1 MSKEAIG
8 YVKDMLRQGY
18 DLKDIRSELEK
29 KKWTKRNIDS
39 IIRKATVKEKP
50 RKKNK
55 LDIYQKF
62 ILLLGI
68 GITLFMMLWV
78 SGNTGTDLIIIFLS
92 FLPSILSLATVYF
105 VIENYGKKYLLFM
118 FIAPICWCALL
129 YSMSSSTQ
137 LSQVEIGN
145 IILLNMVI
153 SVVFIALVN
162 IIERRTLK
170 K

>member
-1 MSKEAIG
+1 MSKMAVD
-8 YVKDMLRQGY
+8 YVKDMLKLGY
-18 DLKDIRSELEK
+18 SLKDIRSEFQK

-39 IIRKATVKEKP
+39 IIRKATLKEKP
-50 RKKNK
+50 KKKNK

-68 GITLFMMLWV
+68 GITLFMVLWV
-78 SGNTGTDLIIIFLS
+78 GGNTGTDIIIIFLC

-129 YSMSSSTQ
+129 YGASTSAQ
-137 LSQVEIGN
+137 LLKVEIGN
-145 IILLNMVI
+145 VILLNMGI

-162 IIERRTLK
+162 IIERRTIK